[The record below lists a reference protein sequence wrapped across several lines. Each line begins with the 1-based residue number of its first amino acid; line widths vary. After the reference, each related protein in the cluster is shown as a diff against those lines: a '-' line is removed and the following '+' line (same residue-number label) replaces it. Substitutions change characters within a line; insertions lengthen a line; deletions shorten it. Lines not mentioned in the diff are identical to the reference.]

1 MIKNPTPNPC
11 RCSFCGTNEIKT
23 RLVAGPGVFICWRC
37 ALDAAATL
45 LVEYDQ
51 TRTKETDQ

>member
-1 MIKNPTPNPC
+1 MIKNPTPNPR
-11 RCSFCGTNEIKT
+11 RCSFCGTSETKT
-23 RLVAGPGVFICWRC
+23 RLVAGPGVFICWHC

-45 LVEYDQ
+45 LAEYDQ